1 MKQHKSKIAMAI
13 IAMLISSHASAQV
26 SDQQIKDFF
35 ASNPTP
41 EQIAAA
47 AANLGMN
54 ANQISAAMGVANYGG
69 SQAARDAAI
78 NSWVGN
84 QANGYAWNAQGQV
97 VKGAAPSLPDPV
109 GVNQASLEKGVWSPV
124 ERRWITNDE
133 LRAFGATNPSQ
144 EQMMQQAIKQGL
156 NPQSIDYAA
165 YVISGAKDWRDQKY
179 GELVNKLNNSMY
191 TGQYGYGYAEDY
203 SQGAAL
209 VKGNGAV
216 HYKMPDGSEVSVR
229 MHNGIP
235 DQSYAEVLAQYNAVR
250 LQSGAGSSASVP
262 IPVPQAYA
270 QQGWPQSNQN
280 SATANANSQQG
291 APQIDPSVAM
301 AAASSVVGSS
311 KNQIC
316 PTGMTVTM
324 THSGIRKCVGTMIRE
339 KPLQITPPKVGSQ
352 QSTAQTQQPIYI
364 HPPLPPVRVE
374 TIQAHEYVG
383 GQNGASAS
391 NQGFLESEGTGGL
404 EPNPGYRMQGMFQM
418 PKGYIRAE
426 SDWPG
431 ATFLEGI
438 GWIAPNGKDLPVATT
453 GGVTPN
459 PWVQPETG
467 GVYPKPEWQM
477 PVVMPTL
484 PTGWSSYTPAQK
496 IAFFNQKNV
505 TESNLRGIG
514 VADADIAWMKQNGF
528 GNAGTGGGSPYEPGR
543 PATGGIPN
551 GYISV
556 PPGTPGA
563 MLVEG
568 IGYIMPNGKGPAI
581 IDSQSGTGGGYY
593 IGPSGMKQPLN
604 LGGNGPAMG
613 AGGPNPGFGQNGNLV
628 FNGPGLGAGGPN
640 GPVFPGLGIGAET
653 GRWVK
658 PEQGGDSSGRLIY
671 EPVQPPGTG
680 GLERNPTY
688 GQMPNG
694 YIKAEPNWPGARLV
708 EGIGWI
714 APNGKAPA
722 LTTMPGTG
730 GLEPNPN
737 ASNQWIIGGSGGMKP
752 EAR

>member
-1 MKQHKSKIAMAI
+1 MNKHKSKIAMAI
-13 IAMLISSHASAQV
+13 IAMLISSYASAQV

-84 QANGYAWNAQGQV
+84 QANGYTWNAQGQV

-144 EQMMQQAIKQGL
+144 EQMMQQAIKLGL
-156 NPQSIDYAA
+156 NPQAIDYSA

-216 HYKMPDGSEVSVR
+216 HYKMPDGTEVSVR

-235 DQSYAEVLAQYNAVR
+235 DQSYAEVLAQYNAMK
-250 LQSGAGSSASVP
+250 LQSGSGSNASVP
-262 IPVPQAYA
+262 IPVPQSYA

-280 SATANANSQQG
+280 SATANANSQHG

-301 AAASSVVGSS
+301 AAASSVVGPS

-316 PTGMTVTM
+316 PAGMTVTM

-339 KPLQITPPKVGSQ
+339 KPLQITPPKVSSQ
-352 QSTAQTQQPIYI
+352 QPGQTQQPIYI

-391 NQGFLESEGTGGL
+391 SQGFLESEGTGGL
-404 EPNPGYRMQGMFQM
+404 EPNPGYRMPGMFQM

-438 GWIAPNGKDLPVATT
+438 GWIAPNGKDLPVAVT
-453 GGVTPN
+453 GGVMPP
-459 PWVQPETG
+459 PWVQP
-467 GVYPKPEWQM
+467 
-477 PVVMPTL
+477 
-484 PTGWSSYTPAQK
+484 
-496 IAFFNQKNV
+496 
-505 TESNLRGIG
+505 
-514 VADADIAWMKQNGF
+514 
-528 GNAGTGGGSPYEPGR
+528 GTGGLEPN
-543 PATGGIPN
+543 PNANGIRL
-551 GYISV
+551 S
-556 PPGTPGA
+556 A
-563 MLVEG
+563 D
-568 IGYIMPNGKGPAI
+568 GK
-581 IDSQSGTGGGYY
+581 YY
-593 IGPSGMKQPLN
+593 IDANGVKTPAN
-604 LGGNGPAMG
+604 FGGNDAYPCYDCGSNALP
-613 AGGPNPGFGQNGNLV
+613 
-628 FNGPGLGAGGPN
+628 
-640 GPVFPGLGIGAET
+640 T
-653 GRWVK
+653 T
-658 PEQGGDSSGRLIY
+658 
-671 EPVQPPGTG
+671 GTG

-722 LTTMPGTG
+722 IIDSQSGTG
-730 GLEPNPN
+730 GLLHRPKWNE
-737 ASNQWIIGGSGGMKP
+737 ATVEFGRERSSNGCRW
-752 EAR
+752 A

>member
-1 MKQHKSKIAMAI
+1 MNKHKSKIAMAI
-13 IAMLISSHASAQV
+13 IAMLISSYASAQV

-84 QANGYAWNAQGQV
+84 QANGYTWNAQGQV
-97 VKGAAPSLPDPV
+97 VKGAAPSVSDPV
-109 GVNQASLEKGVWSPV
+109 GVNQASLERGVWSPV
-124 ERRWITNDE
+124 ERRWISNDE
-133 LRAFGATNPSQ
+133 LRSFGLTNPSQ
-144 EQMMQQAIKQGL
+144 EQIMQQAVRLGL
-156 NPQSIDYAA
+156 NPQAINYAA
-165 YVISGAKDWRDQKY
+165 YAMTGATSFRDQKY
-179 GELVNKLNNSMY
+179 ADLVQKMNNSMY
-191 TGQYGYGYAEDY
+191 TGQYGYGYDDSF
-203 SQGAAL
+203 SQGTGL
-209 VKGNGAV
+209 VKGNGTV

-229 MHNGIP
+229 MHNGTP
-235 DQSYAEVLAQYNAVR
+235 DQSYAEVLAQFNAAK
-250 LQSGAGSSASVP
+250 LQSGSGSNASVP
-262 IPVPQAYA
+262 IPVPQSYA
-270 QQGWPQSNQN
+270 QQGWPQSNQTTTSN
-280 SATANANSQQG
+280 GTSSQQG

-352 QSTAQTQQPIYI
+352 QPTAQTQQPIYI

-404 EPNPGYRMQGMFQM
+404 EPNPGYRMPGMFQM

-438 GWIAPNGKDLPVATT
+438 GWIAPNGKDLPVAVT
-453 GGVTPN
+453 GGVTPT

-467 GVYPKPEWQM
+467 GVM
-477 PVVMPTL
+477 PPPWVQP
-484 PTGWSSYTPAQK
+484 
-496 IAFFNQKNV
+496 
-505 TESNLRGIG
+505 
-514 VADADIAWMKQNGF
+514 
-528 GNAGTGGGSPYEPGR
+528 GTGGVEPR
-543 PATGGIPN
+543 PEWLMPGMRQIPN
-551 GYISV
+551 GYIRAESNW
-556 PPGTPGA
+556 PGA
-563 MLVEG
+563 TFLEG
-568 IGYIMPNGKGPAI
+568 IGWIAPNGKAPAI
-581 IDSQSGTGGGYY
+581 IDSQSVTGGGYY

-613 AGGPNPGFGQNGNLV
+613 AGGPNPGFGQNGNFV

-640 GPVFPGLGIGAET
+640 PNFGNVGNYGAT
-653 GRWVK
+653 Q
-658 PEQGGDSSGRLIY
+658 PY
-671 EPVQPPGTG
+671 VQPGTG

-737 ASNQWIIGGSGGMKP
+737 SGNQWIIGGSGGMKP